1 MVDVHRS
8 RREAWSE
15 TAIAGLRARQ
25 QKPRPGL
32 PGPSSAFLSERVS
45 WHKPLLGGSRQQS
58 EWRLCTVLVPVC
70 GSGPFISDE
79 DRGSHLPSLFSLG
92 LLWTSLQARGSSV
105 WGSSFAFMEM
115 PRVGQASAPA
125 GPGAGTHDGDELF

>member
-125 GPGAGTHDGDELF
+125 GPGAGTHDGVELF